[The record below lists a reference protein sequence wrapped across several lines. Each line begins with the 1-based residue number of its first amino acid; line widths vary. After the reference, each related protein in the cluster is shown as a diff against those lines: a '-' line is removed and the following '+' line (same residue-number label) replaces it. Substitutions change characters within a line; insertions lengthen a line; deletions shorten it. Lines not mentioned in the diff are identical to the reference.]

1 MKQPT
6 KKSILTVLSL
16 LFLAGALVFTTSCG
30 PKKHKIDDSTVLPF
44 KDKAELDKFLDLP
57 ILPEYTIEEY
67 YTKTDFIYG
76 DEQFVVCCKFLEEV
90 SPAEVQ
96 KIVEQVDSQQYDQ
109 WYTDEWRDKAYLY
122 FYLDT
127 TLTADRK
134 MPDILGNR
142 IHVSIEMPCR
152 EKDSW
157 KGFEVVFRNNRADF
171 SVIVDR
177 DTLSKVVGVEFP
189 PLTEKE
195 RIDERIY
202 FEFDTIPSEEFY
214 QALEKAPHWDVYN
227 RGDMTFYN
235 FDYDDG
241 EVWTNV
247 DIIKGRP
254 EVTFWREKSIKAED
268 TGSVFDEINQRLS
281 NFRDKKLKSES
292 K

>member
-1 MKQPT
+1 MKPT
-6 KKSILTVLSL
+6 KKCILTVLGL
-16 LFLAGALVFTTSCG
+16 LIMAGAMVFTTSCG

-44 KDKAELDKFLDLP
+44 KDKAELDKLLDLP

-67 YTKTDFIYG
+67 YTKTDFLNG
-76 DEQFVVCCKFLEEV
+76 DEQFVVCCKFLKEV

-127 TLTADRK
+127 TLTAGRK

-152 EKDSW
+152 KKDSW
-157 KGFEVVFRNNRADF
+157 KGFEVVFRNNRADY

-177 DTLSKVVGVEFP
+177 DTLSKVLGVEFP

-195 RIDERIY
+195 RTDERTY

-235 FDYDDG
+235 YDYDDG
-241 EVWTNV
+241 KVWTNV
-247 DIIKGRP
+247 DIIKGKP
-254 EVTFWREKSIKAED
+254 DVTFWREKSIKAED
-268 TGSVFDEINQRLS
+268 TGGVFDEINQRLS

>member
-1 MKQPT
+1 MKPT
-6 KKSILTVLSL
+6 QKRILTVLGL
-16 LFLAGALVFTTSCG
+16 LVMIGALVFTTSCG
-30 PKKHKIDDSTVLPF
+30 PKKYKIDDSTVLPF
-44 KDKAELDKFLDLP
+44 KDKAELDKLLDLP

-67 YTKTDFIYG
+67 YTKTDFLNG
-76 DEQFVVCCKFLEEV
+76 DEQFVVCCKFLKEV

-127 TLTADRK
+127 TLTAGRK

-152 EKDSW
+152 KKDSW

-177 DTLSKVVGVEFP
+177 DTLSKVLGVEFP

-195 RIDERIY
+195 RIDETIY

-214 QALEKAPHWDVYN
+214 QALEKAPHWSVSHH
-227 RGDMTFYN
+227 GDMTFYSY
-235 FDYDDG
+235 DYDDG
-241 EVWTNV
+241 
-247 DIIKGRP
+247 DIQTTADVIKG
-254 EVTFWREKSIKAED
+254 ETLFTFDRRKSMGIGNN
-268 TGSVFDEINQRLS
+268 GSTIEEIGKRLS

>member
-1 MKQPT
+1 MKTTQNR
-6 KKSILTVLSL
+6 ILLAIGL
-16 LFLAGALVFTTSCG
+16 LVMVGSMVFTTSCG
-30 PKKHKIDDSTVLPF
+30 PKKQKIDASTVLPF

-67 YTKTDFIYG
+67 YTKTDFLYG

-96 KIVEQVDSQQYDQ
+96 KIVEQVNSQQYDQ
-109 WYTDEWRDKAYLY
+109 WYTDEWNDKVFLY
-122 FYLDT
+122 FFLDT

-177 DTLSKVVGVEFP
+177 DTLSKVLGVEFP
-189 PLTEKE
+189 PLTEIE
-195 RIDERIY
+195 RIDERIE

-214 QALEKAPHWDVYN
+214 QALEKAPHWEVYHH
-227 RGDMTFYN
+227 GDMTFYSY
-235 FDYDDG
+235 DYDDG
-241 EVWTNV
+241 DVWTTV
-247 DIIKGRP
+247 DIIKGKSY
-254 EVTFWREKSIKAED
+254 FSFSREKFMNNASDFI
-268 TGSVFDEINQRLS
+268 DEMKRRL
-281 NFRDKKLKSES
+281 NDKKEKNKS

>member
-1 MKQPT
+1 M
-6 KKSILTVLSL
+6 VFGL
-16 LFLAGALVFTTSCG
+16 LVMAGALVFTTSCG

-67 YTKTDFIYG
+67 YTKTDFLNG
-76 DEQFVVCCKFLEEV
+76 DEQFVVCCKFLKEV

-152 EKDSW
+152 KKDSW

-177 DTLSKVVGVEFP
+177 DTLSKVLGVEFP

-195 RIDERIY
+195 RIDETIY

-214 QALEKAPHWDVYN
+214 QALEKAPHWDVYH

-235 FDYDDG
+235 YNYDDG

-247 DIIKGRP
+247 DIIKGKP
-254 EVTFWREKSIKAED
+254 DVTFWREKSIKAED
-268 TGSVFDEINQRLS
+268 TGGVFDEINQRLS

>member
-1 MKQPT
+1 MKST
-6 KKSILTVLSL
+6 KKCILTVLGL
-16 LFLAGALVFTTSCG
+16 LILAGAMVFTTSCG

-44 KDKAELDKFLDLP
+44 KDKAELDKLLDLP

-67 YTKTDFIYG
+67 YTKTDFLNG
-76 DEQFVVCCKFLEEV
+76 DELFVVCCKFMKEV

-96 KIVEQVDSQQYDQ
+96 KIVEQVDSQQYAQ
-109 WYTDEWRDKAYLY
+109 WYTDEWRDKAYLN

-152 EKDSW
+152 KKGSW
-157 KGFEVVFRNNRADF
+157 KGFEVVFRNNRADY

-177 DTLSKVVGVEFP
+177 DTLSKVLGVEFP

-195 RIDERIY
+195 RIDETIY

-214 QALEKAPHWDVYN
+214 QALEKAPHWRVSN
-227 RGDMTFYN
+227 HGDMTFYYYE
-235 FDYDDG
+235 YDDG
-241 EVWTNV
+241 DVQTTADV
-247 DIIKGRP
+247 IKGETHFSFDR
-254 EVTFWREKSIKAED
+254 RKSMGIGNN
-268 TGSVFDEINQRLS
+268 GSTIDEIGKRLS

>member
-1 MKQPT
+1 MKPT
-6 KKSILTVLSL
+6 KKCILTVLGL
-16 LFLAGALVFTTSCG
+16 LIMAGAMVFTTSCG

-67 YTKTDFIYG
+67 YTKTDFLNG
-76 DEQFVVCCKFLEEV
+76 DEQFVVCCKFLKEV

-109 WYTDEWRDKAYLY
+109 WYTDEWRDNAYLY
-122 FYLDT
+122 FFLDT

-142 IHVSIEMPCR
+142 IHVDIEMPCG

-177 DTLSKVVGVEFP
+177 DTLSKVLGVEFP

-195 RIDERIY
+195 RIDETIY

-214 QALEKAPHWDVYN
+214 QALEKAPHWSVSHH
-227 RGDMTFYN
+227 GDMTFYSY
-235 FDYDDG
+235 DYDDG
-241 EVWTNV
+241 
-247 DIIKGRP
+247 DIQTTADVIKGETLFTFDRRKSMGIGNNGSTIE
-254 EVTFWREKSIKAED
+254 EV
-268 TGSVFDEINQRLS
+268 GQRLS

>member
-1 MKQPT
+1 MKPT
-6 KKSILTVLSL
+6 KKSILMVFGL
-16 LFLAGALVFTTSCG
+16 LVMAGALVFTTSCG

-67 YTKTDFIYG
+67 YTKTDFVYG
-76 DEQFVVCCKFLEEV
+76 DEQFVVCCKFLKEV

-96 KIVEQVDSQQYDQ
+96 KIVEQVNSPQYDQ
-109 WYTDEWRDKAYLY
+109 WYTDEWRDNAYLY

-127 TLTADRK
+127 TLTTDRK

-142 IHVSIEMPCR
+142 IHASVEMPCG

-157 KGFEVVFRNNRADF
+157 KGFEVVFRNNRADY

-177 DTLSKVVGVEFP
+177 DTLSKVLGVEFP

-195 RIDERIY
+195 RIDETIY

-214 QALEKAPHWDVYN
+214 QALEKAPHWNVSHH
-227 RGDMTFYN
+227 GDMTFYSY
-235 FDYDDG
+235 DYDDG
-241 EVWTNV
+241 TVWTTV
-247 DIIKGRP
+247 DIIKGKP
-254 EVTFWREKSIKAED
+254 DVTFWREKSINAERI
-268 TGSVFDEINQRLS
+268 GGVFEEVGQRLS

>member
-1 MKQPT
+1 M
-6 KKSILTVLSL
+6 
-16 LFLAGALVFTTSCG
+16 VFTTSCG

-44 KDKAELDKFLDLP
+44 KDKAELDKLLDLP

-67 YTKTDFIYG
+67 YTKTDFLNG
-76 DEQFVVCCKFLEEV
+76 DELFVVCCKFMKEV

-96 KIVEQVDSQQYDQ
+96 KIVEQVDSQQYAQ
-109 WYTDEWRDKAYLY
+109 WYTDEWRDKAYLN

-152 EKDSW
+152 KKDSW

-177 DTLSKVVGVEFP
+177 DTLSKVLGVEFP

-195 RIDERIY
+195 RIDETIY

-214 QALEKAPHWDVYN
+214 QALEKAPHWSVSHH
-227 RGDMTFYN
+227 GDMTFYN
-235 FDYDDG
+235 YEYDDG
-241 EVWTNV
+241 EVWTTV
-247 DIIKGRP
+247 DVIKGETHFSFDR
-254 EVTFWREKSIKAED
+254 RKSMGIGNN
-268 TGSVFDEINQRLS
+268 GSTIDEIGKRLS

>member
-1 MKQPT
+1 MKPT
-6 KKSILTVLSL
+6 KKSILMVFGL
-16 LFLAGALVFTTSCG
+16 LVMAGALVFTTSCG

-67 YTKTDFIYG
+67 YTKTDFLNG
-76 DEQFVVCCKFLEEV
+76 DEQFVVCCKFLKEV

-127 TLTADRK
+127 TLTAGRK

-152 EKDSW
+152 KKDSW

-177 DTLSKVVGVEFP
+177 DTLSKVLGVEFP

-195 RIDERIY
+195 RIDETIY

-214 QALEKAPHWDVYN
+214 QALEKAPHWNVSHH
-227 RGDMTFYN
+227 GDMTFYSY
-235 FDYDDG
+235 DYDDG
-241 EVWTNV
+241 TVWTTV
-247 DIIKGRP
+247 DIIKGKP
-254 EVTFWREKSIKAED
+254 DVTFWREKSINAERI
-268 TGSVFDEINQRLS
+268 GGVFEEVGQRLS

>member
-1 MKQPT
+1 MKPT
-6 KKSILTVLSL
+6 KKCILTVLGL
-16 LFLAGALVFTTSCG
+16 LIMAGAMVFTTSCG

-44 KDKAELDKFLDLP
+44 KDKAELDKFLNLP

-67 YTKTDFIYG
+67 YTKTDFLNG
-76 DEQFVVCCKFLEEV
+76 DEQFVVCCKFLKEV

-109 WYTDEWRDKAYLY
+109 WYTDEWRDNAYLY
-122 FYLDT
+122 FFLDT

-142 IHVSIEMPCR
+142 IHVDIEMPCR
-152 EKDSW
+152 KKDSW

-177 DTLSKVVGVEFP
+177 DTLSKVLGVEFP

-195 RIDERIY
+195 RIDETIY

-214 QALEKAPHWDVYN
+214 QALEKAPHWSVSHH
-227 RGDMTFYN
+227 GDMTFYSY
-235 FDYDDG
+235 DYDDG
-241 EVWTNV
+241 TVWTTV
-247 DIIKGRP
+247 DIIKGKP
-254 EVTFWREKSIKAED
+254 DVTFWREKSITAER
-268 TGSVFDEINQRLS
+268 TGGVFEEVGQRLS

>member
-1 MKQPT
+1 MKPT
-6 KKSILTVLSL
+6 KKCILTVLGL
-16 LFLAGALVFTTSCG
+16 LIMAGAMVFTTSCG

-44 KDKAELDKFLDLP
+44 KDKAELDKFLNLP

-67 YTKTDFIYG
+67 YTKTDFLNG
-76 DEQFVVCCKFLEEV
+76 DEQFVVCCKFLKEV

-109 WYTDEWRDKAYLY
+109 WYTDEWRDNAYLY
-122 FYLDT
+122 FFLDT

-142 IHVSIEMPCR
+142 IHVDIEMPCR
-152 EKDSW
+152 KKDSW

-177 DTLSKVVGVEFP
+177 DTLSKVLGVEFP

-195 RIDERIY
+195 RIDETIY

-214 QALEKAPHWDVYN
+214 QALEKAPHWSVSHH
-227 RGDMTFYN
+227 GDMTFYSY
-235 FDYDDG
+235 DYDDG
-241 EVWTNV
+241 TVWTTV
-247 DIIKGRP
+247 DIIKGKP
-254 EVTFWREKSIKAED
+254 DVTFWREKSINAER
-268 TGSVFDEINQRLS
+268 TGGVFEEVGQRLS

>member
-1 MKQPT
+1 MKPT
-6 KKSILTVLSL
+6 KKSILMVFGL
-16 LFLAGALVFTTSCG
+16 LVMAGALVFTTSCG

-67 YTKTDFIYG
+67 YTKTDFLNG
-76 DEQFVVCCKFLEEV
+76 DELFVVCCKFLKEV

-122 FYLDT
+122 FFLDT

-142 IHVSIEMPCR
+142 IHVDIEMPCR
-152 EKDSW
+152 KKDSW
-157 KGFEVVFRNNRADF
+157 KGFEVVFRNNRADY

-177 DTLSKVVGVEFP
+177 DTLSKVLGVEFP

-195 RIDERIY
+195 RIDETIY

-214 QALEKAPHWDVYN
+214 QALEKAPHWSVSHH
-227 RGDMTFYN
+227 GDMTFYN
-235 FDYDDG
+235 YEYDDG
-241 EVWTNV
+241 EVWTTV
-247 DIIKGRP
+247 DVIKGETHFSFDR
-254 EVTFWREKSIKAED
+254 RKSMGIGNN
-268 TGSVFDEINQRLS
+268 GSTIDEIGKRLS

>member
-1 MKQPT
+1 MKPT
-6 KKSILTVLSL
+6 KKSILMVFGL
-16 LFLAGALVFTTSCG
+16 LVMAGALVFTTSCG

-67 YTKTDFIYG
+67 YTKTDFLNG
-76 DEQFVVCCKFLEEV
+76 DELFVVCCKFLKEV

-122 FYLDT
+122 FFLDT

-142 IHVSIEMPCR
+142 IHVDIEMPCR
-152 EKDSW
+152 KKDSW
-157 KGFEVVFRNNRADF
+157 KGFEVVFRNNRADY

-177 DTLSKVVGVEFP
+177 DTLSKVLGVEFP

-214 QALEKAPHWDVYN
+214 QALEKAPHWDVYH

-235 FDYDDG
+235 YNYDDG

-247 DIIKGRP
+247 DIIKGKP
-254 EVTFWREKSIKAED
+254 DVTFWREKSIKAED
-268 TGSVFDEINQRLS
+268 TGGVFDEINQRLS

>member
-1 MKQPT
+1 MKPT
-6 KKSILTVLSL
+6 KKSILMVFGL
-16 LFLAGALVFTTSCG
+16 LVMAGALVFTTSCG

-67 YTKTDFIYG
+67 YTKTDFLNG
-76 DEQFVVCCKFLEEV
+76 DELFVVYCKFLKEV

-152 EKDSW
+152 KKGSW
-157 KGFEVVFRNNRADF
+157 KGFEVVFRNNRADY

-177 DTLSKVVGVEFP
+177 DTLSKVLGVEFP

-214 QALEKAPHWDVYN
+214 QALEKAPHWDVYH
-227 RGDMTFYN
+227 RGVMTFYN
-235 FDYDDG
+235 YNYDDG

-247 DIIKGRP
+247 DIIKGKP
-254 EVTFWREKSIKAED
+254 DVTFWREKSIKAED
-268 TGSVFDEINQRLS
+268 TGGVFDEINQRLS

>member
-1 MKQPT
+1 MKST
-6 KKSILTVLSL
+6 KKCILTVLGL
-16 LFLAGALVFTTSCG
+16 LILAGAMVFTTSCG

-44 KDKAELDKFLDLP
+44 KDKAELDKLLDLP

-67 YTKTDFIYG
+67 YTKTDFVDG
-76 DEQFVVCCKFLEEV
+76 DERFVVCCKFLEEV

-96 KIVEQVDSQQYDQ
+96 KIVEQVDSQQYAQ
-109 WYTDEWRDKAYLY
+109 WYTDEWRDKAYLN

-152 EKDSW
+152 KKDSW

-177 DTLSKVVGVEFP
+177 DTLSKVLGVEFP

-195 RIDERIY
+195 RIDETIY

-214 QALEKAPHWDVYN
+214 QALEKAPHWSVSHH
-227 RGDMTFYN
+227 GDMTFYN
-235 FDYDDG
+235 YEYDDG
-241 EVWTNV
+241 EVWTTV
-247 DIIKGRP
+247 DVIKGETHFSFDR
-254 EVTFWREKSIKAED
+254 RKSMGIGNN
-268 TGSVFDEINQRLS
+268 GSTIDEIGKRLS

>member
-1 MKQPT
+1 MKPT
-6 KKSILTVLSL
+6 KKSILMVFGL
-16 LFLAGALVFTTSCG
+16 LVMAGALVFTTSCG

-44 KDKAELDKFLDLP
+44 KDKAELDKLLDLP

-67 YTKTDFIYG
+67 YTKTDFLNG
-76 DEQFVVCCKFLEEV
+76 DEQFVVCCKFLKEV

-109 WYTDEWRDKAYLY
+109 WYTDEWRDNAYLY
-122 FYLDT
+122 FFLDT

-142 IHVSIEMPCR
+142 IHVDIEMPCR
-152 EKDSW
+152 KKDSW

-177 DTLSKVVGVEFP
+177 DTLSKVLGVEFP

-195 RIDERIY
+195 RIDETIY

-214 QALEKAPHWDVYN
+214 QALEKAPHWSVSHH
-227 RGDMTFYN
+227 GDMTFYN
-235 FDYDDG
+235 YEYDDG
-241 EVWTNV
+241 EVWTTV
-247 DIIKGRP
+247 DVIKGETHFSFDR
-254 EVTFWREKSIKAED
+254 RKSMGIGNK
-268 TGSVFDEINQRLS
+268 GSTIDEIGKRLS

>member
-1 MKQPT
+1 MKPT
-6 KKSILTVLSL
+6 KKCILTVLGL
-16 LFLAGALVFTTSCG
+16 LIMAGAMVFTTSCG

-44 KDKAELDKFLDLP
+44 KDKAELDKLLDLP

-67 YTKTDFIYG
+67 YTKTDFLNG
-76 DEQFVVCCKFLEEV
+76 DEQFVVCCKFLKEV

-109 WYTDEWRDKAYLY
+109 WYTDEWRDNAYLY
-122 FYLDT
+122 FFLDT

-142 IHVSIEMPCR
+142 IHVDIEMPCG

-177 DTLSKVVGVEFP
+177 DTLSKVLGVEFP

-214 QALEKAPHWDVYN
+214 QALEKAPHWDVYH

-235 FDYDDG
+235 YNYDDG

-247 DIIKGRP
+247 DIIKGKP
-254 EVTFWREKSIKAED
+254 DVTFWREKSIKAED
-268 TGSVFDEINQRLS
+268 TGGVFDEINQRLS

>member
-67 YTKTDFIYG
+67 YTKTDFLNG
-76 DEQFVVCCKFLEEV
+76 DELFVVCCKFLKEV

-152 EKDSW
+152 KKDSW

-177 DTLSKVVGVEFP
+177 DTLSKVLGVEFP

-214 QALEKAPHWDVYN
+214 QSLEKAPHWDVYH

-235 FDYDDG
+235 YNYDDG

-247 DIIKGRP
+247 DIIKGKP
-254 EVTFWREKSIKAED
+254 DVTFWREKSIKAED
-268 TGSVFDEINQRLS
+268 TGGVFDEINQRLS

>member
-1 MKQPT
+1 MKPT
-6 KKSILTVLSL
+6 KKSILMVFGL
-16 LFLAGALVFTTSCG
+16 LVMAGALVFTTSCG

-67 YTKTDFIYG
+67 YTKTDFLNG
-76 DEQFVVCCKFLEEV
+76 DEQFVVCCKFLKEV

-109 WYTDEWRDKAYLY
+109 WYTDEWRDNAYLY
-122 FYLDT
+122 FFLDT

-142 IHVSIEMPCR
+142 IHVDIEMPCR
-152 EKDSW
+152 KKDSW

-177 DTLSKVVGVEFP
+177 DTLSKVLGVEFP

-195 RIDERIY
+195 RIDETIY

-214 QALEKAPHWDVYN
+214 QALEKAPHWSVSHH
-227 RGDMTFYN
+227 GDMTFYSY
-235 FDYDDG
+235 DYDDG
-241 EVWTNV
+241 TVWTTV
-247 DIIKGRP
+247 DIIKGKP
-254 EVTFWREKSIKAED
+254 DVTFWREKSINAER
-268 TGSVFDEINQRLS
+268 TGGVFEEVGQRLS

>member
-1 MKQPT
+1 MKPT
-6 KKSILTVLSL
+6 KKCILMVFGL
-16 LFLAGALVFTTSCG
+16 LVMAGALVFTTSCG

-44 KDKAELDKFLDLP
+44 KDKAELDKLLDLP

-67 YTKTDFIYG
+67 YTKTDFLNG
-76 DEQFVVCCKFLEEV
+76 DELFVVCCKFLKEV

-96 KIVEQVDSQQYDQ
+96 KIVEQVDSQQYAQ
-109 WYTDEWRDKAYLY
+109 WYTDEWRDKAYLN

-152 EKDSW
+152 KKDSW

-177 DTLSKVVGVEFP
+177 DTLSKVLGVEFP

-195 RIDERIY
+195 RIDETIY

-214 QALEKAPHWDVYN
+214 QALEKAPHWSVSHH
-227 RGDMTFYN
+227 GDMTFYN
-235 FDYDDG
+235 YEYDDG
-241 EVWTNV
+241 EVWTTV
-247 DIIKGRP
+247 DVIKGETHFSFDR
-254 EVTFWREKSIKAED
+254 RKSMGIGNN
-268 TGSVFDEINQRLS
+268 GSTIDEIGKRLS

>member
-1 MKQPT
+1 MKPT
-6 KKSILTVLSL
+6 KKSILMVFGL
-16 LFLAGALVFTTSCG
+16 LVMAGALVFTTSCG

-67 YTKTDFIYG
+67 YTKTDFLNG
-76 DEQFVVCCKFLEEV
+76 DELFVVCCKFLKEV

-96 KIVEQVDSQQYDQ
+96 KIVEQVDSQQYAQ
-109 WYTDEWRDKAYLY
+109 WYTDEWRDKAYLN

-152 EKDSW
+152 KKDSW

-177 DTLSKVVGVEFP
+177 DTLSKVLGVEFP

-195 RIDERIY
+195 RIDETIY

-214 QALEKAPHWDVYN
+214 QALEKAPHWSVSHH
-227 RGDMTFYN
+227 GDMTFYN
-235 FDYDDG
+235 YEYDDG
-241 EVWTNV
+241 EVWTTV
-247 DIIKGRP
+247 DVIKGETHFSFDR
-254 EVTFWREKSIKAED
+254 RKSMGIGNN
-268 TGSVFDEINQRLS
+268 GSTIDEIGKRLS